1 VPAPLH
7 DRIHDPALAFA
18 MRSVVGGWT
27 EDCLP
32 HDDEASCGGITHRD
46 AGSRCAWRSRQ
57 PSLSEGPKIRLARW
71 NGGAMKSL
79 RVCRVTAYP
88 QDFGSLWWANRQS
101 VQLRDGTYMPNL
113 DCER

>member
-1 VPAPLH
+1 MVARHPFGVDQRTGVWKAEPGVW
-7 DRIHDPALAFA
+7 R
-18 MRSVVGGWT
+18 
-27 EDCLP
+27 P
-32 HDDEASCGGITHRD
+32 HGHSN
-46 AGSRCAWRSRQ
+46 AWRSRQ

-113 DCER
+113 VCER